1 MKKCSCKIRW
11 AVKIVI
17 IPCAVSINGE
27 ELVVSGYGH
36 FGCCFYYFVWLILVN
51 VPVLVKYYLA
61 IFGLHSICYLS
72 NPSNYFNATIS
83 NLNAVFSMGK
93 SLWVLQKARIKI
105 VTCAVYTYLFF
116 FLYIYSPLLLE
127 NKTLWSLFRCVY
139 IYIYIYICIL
149 CIYYEYILLRPLLSV

>member
-83 NLNAVFSMGK
+83 NQSFPWENHFECYKKLASRLWPVLFTLIYFFS
-93 SLWVLQKARIKI
+93 
-105 VTCAVYTYLFF
+105 YTYIL
-116 FLYIYSPLLLE
+116 LYCWKIKHCDHCSDV
-127 NKTLWSLFRCVY
+127 CVY
-139 IYIYIYICIL
+139 IYIYVYYVYIMSIF
-149 CIYYEYILLRPLLSV
+149 Y